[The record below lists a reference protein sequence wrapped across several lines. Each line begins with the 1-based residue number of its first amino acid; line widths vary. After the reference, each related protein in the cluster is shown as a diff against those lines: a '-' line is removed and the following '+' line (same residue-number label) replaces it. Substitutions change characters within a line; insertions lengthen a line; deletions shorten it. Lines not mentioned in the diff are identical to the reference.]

1 MYPMPKPNRKI
12 ARNQRRGAL
21 TLEAVLVLSILI
33 LVTLAVFQFSIVM
46 LVEQSLTHAVIVAA
60 REAGKGADIDATVE
74 SVDAVLG
81 IHGLHIGSGASLVLE
96 DPLAVPPVVVRGGMP
111 CQAVNQPAVSP
122 GYVRATL
129 CVNLGQRPLLNAL
142 KTFCLDFSEKRFTVS
157 AIAHREFTGPA
168 EVTSRPE
175 CNCQ

>member
-1 MYPMPKPNRKI
+1 MPKPNRKL
-12 ARNQRRGAL
+12 ASDQRRGAL

-33 LVTLAVFQFSIVM
+33 LVTLAVFQFAVVM
-46 LVEQSLTHAVIVAA
+46 LIEQSITHAVIVAA
-60 REAGKGADIDATVE
+60 REAGKGADIDAAVE

-96 DPLAVPPVVVRGGMP
+96 DPLADPPVVVRGESP
-111 CQAVNQPAVSP
+111 CQPLNQPAVPP

-129 CVNLGQRPLLNAL
+129 CVNLGQRPFLNAL
-142 KTFCLDFSEKRFTVS
+142 KTFCLDFSEKKFTVT
-157 AIAHREFTGPA
+157 AIARREFTGPA
-168 EVTSRPE
+168 EVTSRPA